1 MTTTRTRRFTAAL
14 MTCTALG
21 LSMACALAAPGPAR
35 AAETPPAT
43 IDRGPAEVAEDAR
56 VAFDIAAQ
64 PLGAAIDAFIA
75 ATGWQVGYTAE
86 VTRDRNSPGATGS
99 LTPTAALT
107 RLLSGTGV
115 TYRLT
120 GARTVALDGPQ
131 ASGER
136 ITLGTVAVE
145 GRGIPRQSEIGNLP
159 PAYAGGQVAR
169 GGKLG
174 MLGNRD
180 IMDTPFNQTSYTA
193 KLIQDQQARSIGE
206 ALENDPSV
214 RNLQAGGDS
223 IEQWYIRGFRVG
235 NQDVA
240 LNGLYGIAPT
250 SGTTMASESLER
262 VEVLKGPSALLNGI
276 QPFNGVG
283 GAINIIPKRAGDE
296 PITQISPSF
305 ISNSQM
311 GGHLDIGRRFGA
323 DKEFGVRFNSA
334 FRRGG
339 TAIALQ
345 DPVRDMVTLGLDYQ
359 GDRFRLSSDLGY
371 QYAYDDAPRM
381 QLGLA
386 TGVAVPNA
394 PDNNSNYAP
403 SWSFFE
409 NEHYYGTLRGEYDLL
424 ENLTAFVAV
433 GGKIK
438 ENESAPQFFTVQD
451 SQGTISG
458 NARSFNQYEHVV
470 TAQVGLRGSIETGF
484 VKHDL
489 VLTGTGY
496 WREDGQNFVS
506 STNLASN
513 LYSPA
518 VLSKPDFQLGDLND
532 APKTG
537 EQAFTGLAV
546 ADTLSILDE
555 RVQLTVG
562 LRWQRVVRETFNG
575 TTGLQTSFYDE
586 EAVTPAVGLIV
597 KPWENVSL
605 YGNYIQ
611 GLERGSEA
619 PDDADNAGEVF
630 PPTKTEQYEAGVKID
645 FGRLATTLSVFQISQ
660 PNAFKNPDTNVFGVD
675 GLERH
680 RGVELTSFGEITPG
694 IRILGGVTYLDAE
707 QVDTS
712 GGTNEG
718 NRPDNVPDILLNAGI
733 EWDVPQL
740 SGLTLSGRG
749 LYTGSS
755 YVDNGNTQEKDSW
768 MRFDI
773 GARYRL
779 ERQNGSPIVFRLNVN
794 NVFDAN
800 YWEGLNLS
808 LSTPRTFLLSAS
820 FDL

>member
-1 MTTTRTRRFTAAL
+1 M
-14 MTCTALG
+14 
-21 LSMACALAAPGPAR
+21 
-35 AAETPPAT
+35 
-43 IDRGPAEVAEDAR
+43 
-56 VAFDIAAQ
+56 
-64 PLGAAIDAFIA
+64 
-75 ATGWQVGYTAE
+75 QVT
-86 VTRDRNSPGATGS
+86 VD
-99 LTPTAALT
+99 AALT
-107 RLLSGTGV
+107 QGKQAPAIKGDMAVGDALNLLLKGSGISWTFSDDK
-115 TYRLT
+115 
-120 GARTVALDGPQ
+120 TVALSRPGANGD
-131 ASGER
+131 R

-145 GRGIPRQSEIGNLP
+145 GRAVPKQAEIGNLP

-214 RNLQAGGDS
+214 RNLQAGGDG

-235 NQDVA
+235 NQDVSF
-240 LNGLYGIAPT
+240 NGLYGITPT

-283 GAINIIPKRAGDE
+283 GAINIVPKRAEDE
-296 PITQISPSF
+296 PLTQISPSF
-305 ISNSQM
+305 VSNSQV
-311 GGHLDIGRRFGA
+311 GGHLDVGRRFGA
-323 DKEFGVRFNSA
+323 NKEFGVRFNGA

-339 TAIALQ
+339 SPIALQ
-345 DPVRDMVTLGLDYQ
+345 DPVRNMATLGIDYQ
-359 GDRFRLSSDLGY
+359 GDRFRLSSDFGY

-386 TGVAVPNA
+386 TGAPVPNA

-403 SWSFFE
+403 TWSFFE
-409 NEHYYGTLRGEYDLL
+409 NENYYSTLRGEYDLL
-424 ENLTAFVAV
+424 DNLTAFMAI
-433 GGKIK
+433 GGKVK
-438 ENESAPQFFTVQD
+438 ENESTPQFFTVQD

-470 TAQVGLRGSIETGF
+470 TGQVGLRGSAETGF
-484 VKHDL
+484 VKHDM
-489 VLTGTGY
+489 VITGTGY
-496 WREDGQNFVS
+496 WREDGGFFVS
-506 STNLASN
+506 SSNLSSN

-518 VLSKPDFQLGDLND
+518 VLAEPNFQLGDIND
-532 APKTG
+532 APKTA
-537 EQAFTGLAV
+537 EQEFTGVAI
-546 ADTLSILDE
+546 ADTLSVLDE
-555 RVQLTVG
+555 RVQLTLGV
-562 LRWQRVVRETFNG
+562 RWQRVVRKSFDRN
-575 TTGLQTSFYDE
+575 TGAQTSFYDE

-597 KPWENVSL
+597 KPWKSVSL

-619 PDDADNAGEVF
+619 PNTANNSGEVF
-630 PPTKTEQYEAGVKID
+630 PPTKTEQYEAGVKVD
-645 FGRLATTLSVFQISQ
+645 FGSIATTLSIFQIDQ
-660 PNAFKNPDTNVFGVD
+660 PNSFTDPDTNVFGVD

-680 RGVELTSFGEITPG
+680 RGVELTAFGEVTSG

-718 NRPDNVPDILLNAGI
+718 NRPDNVPDILLNAGV

-740 SGLTLSGRG
+740 PGLTLSGRG

-755 YVDNGNTQEKDSW
+755 YVDNGNTQKKDSW

-779 ERQNGSPIVFRLNVN
+779 ERQNGNPIVFRLNIN